1 MDATLQ
7 DPLVGHVLDG
17 RYRVESRL
25 ARGGM
30 ATVYQA
36 VDTRLERTVA
46 LKVMHTHLA
55 DNDDFVARF
64 IQEAKSAARLSHP
77 NVVAVFDQG
86 GDGRQAYLAMEFVRG
101 RTLRD
106 LLRDRRRLTPR
117 EAFRIVEPMLAALSA
132 AHRAGIVHRDVKP
145 ENVLLADDGRVKVAD
160 FGLARA
166 VSATTSTNS
175 AGLLI
180 GTPSYLSPEQVR
192 RGAADARSDVYSAGI
207 LLFELLTGEKPFHEA
222 NPVDVAARH
231 VHDVVPAPSTR
242 VPGLPAQVD
251 ALVVAATS
259 REPRGR
265 PADAGALLAEVHR
278 VREGLT
284 EAQLDAR
291 PASGPGGA
299 DVGENTLI
307 VPATRETAA
316 ASGRRPPHP
325 RRGAIAFVTVF
336 LLALLVSLAAWW
348 LGSGRYVAVPSVL
361 QKTKPQA
368 ATILDKAGLAAEFDR
383 EYSETV
389 ARGRVIETSPGPQKR
404 IVSGETVSVMLS
416 RGPERYPVP
425 ELPGLPLGEAKAA
438 IKDSHLVL
446 GQVSEDYSDSV
457 EQGLVIS
464 SGPAAGTE
472 VKPRVPVDLVV
483 SKGPP
488 PIEVPNVVGAAPED
502 AVAALEAAGLTGQ
515 VVGEAY
521 SDTVPAGQVASQDP
535 ASGQA
540 VAPGAT
546 VGLTLS
552 KGPEVVAVPNVVG
565 MPVEQAQATLEGAGF
580 VVRVLPSLPGGDQNV
595 TAQYP
600 PAGSQQPKGATV
612 TLSVY

>member
-17 RYRVESRL
+17 RYRVDSRL

-106 LLRDRRRLTPR
+106 LLRDKRRLTPR
-117 EAFRIVEPMLAALSA
+117 EAFRIIEPMLAALSA

-192 RGAADARSDVYSAGI
+192 RGAADARSDVYSSGI
-207 LLFELLTGEKPFHEA
+207 LLFEMLTGEKPFSDA
-222 NPVDVAARH
+222 NPVDIAARH

-242 VPGLPAQVD
+242 LPDLPAGID
-251 ALVVAATS
+251 ALVLAATS
-259 REPRGR
+259 RDPRGR

-291 PASGPGGA
+291 TAGA
-299 DVGENTLI
+299 AGAAAAGENTLI
-307 VPATRETAA
+307 VPATGETVRAR
-316 ASGRRPPHP
+316 GRRRDPHP
-325 RRGAIAFVTVF
+325 RRGAIAFASVF
-336 LLALLVSLAAWW
+336 LLALLVSLVAWW
-348 LGSGRYVAVPSVL
+348 LGSGRYVAVPSAL
-361 QKTKPQA
+361 QKTEQQA
-368 ATILDKAGLAAEFDR
+368 VAILERAGLAAEFDR

-389 ARGRVIETSPGPQKR
+389 PKGRVIETDPGPGER
-404 IVSGETVSVMLS
+404 IISGETVSVMLS

-425 ELPGLPLGEAKAA
+425 ELPGLPLGEAKSAL
-438 IKDSHLVL
+438 KSNHLVL
-446 GQVSEDYSDSV
+446 GQVDEEYSDSV
-457 EQGLVIS
+457 EQGMVIS
-464 SGPAAGTE
+464 S
-472 VKPRVPVDLVV
+472 D
-483 SKGPP
+483 
-488 PIEVPNVVGAAPED
+488 
-502 AVAALEAAGLTGQ
+502 
-515 VVGEAY
+515 
-521 SDTVPAGQVASQDP
+521 
-535 ASGQA
+535 
-540 VAPGAT
+540 
-546 VGLTLS
+546 
-552 KGPEVVAVPNVVG
+552 
-565 MPVEQAQATLEGAGF
+565 
-580 VVRVLPSLPGGDQNV
+580 
-595 TAQYP
+595 
-600 PAGSQQPKGATV
+600 
-612 TLSVY
+612 